1 MIHPIRALQRFAFKF
16 YSGYFETVAA
26 ERLEAMNRHPSARGE
41 M

>member
-26 ERLEAMNRHPSARGE
+26 ERLAEEAKR
-41 M
+41 